1 MRPLLKAFAAV
12 VDKDPHARLVLKGSE
27 LLYPSRDEIAE
38 ASRVVLNATERA
50 KISPRLIY
58 TGSQLSFV
66 QIAQLYQAADAY
78 VSPYLAECFKLTVL
92 SCFALKLV

>member
-1 MRPLLKAFAAV
+1 MTNI
-12 VDKDPHARLVLKGSE
+12 PHARLVLKGSE

-38 ASRVVLNATERA
+38 ACRVVLNATERA

-66 QIAQLYQAADAY
+66 QIAQLYQAADA
-78 VSPYLAECFKLTVL
+78 
-92 SCFALKLV
+92 